1 MRKNTA
7 TSLIRETQNNVVKVP
22 VTSQFAGDSILSLR
36 LTKKATAGA
45 PSGAFPIPLFG
56 SIHEKADYSAFAQD
70 IPAGYSLTSIT
81 RNSNGSIDYLYGNGT
96 DTITIGVQSST
107 LPYASILAALL
118 QDFIKVSNTRMT
130 VSPAAN
136 APDQFSEKM
145 VMAYKSIFGGSKSN
159 EIEVDINQK
168 PDNFRDN
175 IIDIPQTLN
184 VDKNSAIIAYFNADT
199 DTINYNFTTS
209 NYSIGKNNL

>member
-56 SIHEKADYSAFAQD
+56 AIHEKADYTTFAQD
-70 IPAGYSLTSIT
+70 IPAGYALTLN
-81 RNSNGSIDYLYGNGT
+81 RNSDGSVDFDYSDGT
-96 DTITIGVQSST
+96 NEITITVSSST
-107 LPYASILAALL
+107 LPYRSILAALL
-118 QDFIKVSNTRMT
+118 EDFIKVSTTRMT
-130 VSPAAN
+130 VSPSTKAA
-136 APDQFSEKM
+136 DQFSEKM

-184 VDKNSAIIAYFNADT
+184 VDKNSAIIAYFNAGT
-199 DTINYNFTTS
+199 DTINFNFTTS

>member
-56 SIHEKADYSAFAQD
+56 AIHEKADYTTFAQD
-70 IPAGYSLTSIT
+70 IPAGYALTLN
-81 RNSNGSIDYLYGNGT
+81 RNSDGSVDFDYSDGT
-96 DTITIGVQSST
+96 NEITITVSSST
-107 LPYASILAALL
+107 LPYRSILAALL
-118 QDFIKVSNTRMT
+118 EDFIKVSTTRMT
-130 VSPAAN
+130 VSPSTKAA
-136 APDQFSEKM
+136 DQFSEKM

-184 VDKNSAIIAYFNADT
+184 IDKNSAIIAYFNAET
-199 DTINYNFTTS
+199 ETINFNFTTS

>member
-1 MRKNTA
+1 MRKNTP

-56 SIHEKADYSAFAQD
+56 AIHEKADYSTFAQD
-70 IPAGYSLTSIT
+70 IPAGYALTLN
-81 RNSNGSIDYLYGNGT
+81 RNSDGSVDFEYGDGANEI
-96 DTITIGVQSST
+96 TITVSSST
-107 LPYASILAALL
+107 LPYRSILAALL
-118 QDFIKVSNTRMT
+118 EDFIKVSTTRMT
-130 VSPAAN
+130 VSPSTKAA
-136 APDQFSEKM
+136 DQFSEKM

-184 VDKNSAIIAYFNADT
+184 IDKNSAIIAYFNAGT
-199 DTINYNFTTS
+199 DTINFNFTTS

>member
-36 LTKKATAGA
+36 LTKKATAGE

-56 SIHEKADYSAFAQD
+56 AIHEKADYTTFAQD
-70 IPAGYSLTSIT
+70 IPAGYGLTLN
-81 RNSNGSIDYLYGNGT
+81 RNSDGSVDFDYSDGT
-96 DTITIGVQSST
+96 NEITITVSSST
-107 LPYASILAALL
+107 LPYRSILAALL
-118 QDFIKVSNTRMT
+118 EDFIKVSTTRMT
-130 VSPAAN
+130 VSPSSKAA
-136 APDQFSEKM
+136 DQFSEKM

-184 VDKNSAIIAYFNADT
+184 IDKNSAIIAYFNAGT
-199 DTINYNFTTS
+199 DTINFNFTTS